1 MENLSIENIA
11 PNFTK
16 VWVQGS
22 GWVAFSYKTVIAFA
36 CGGVVTVRQNDWST
50 TTGKHL
56 NAIDG
61 GSTEAKKARL
71 SARDFENAMAEYE
84 ITFRRV
90 FAGSLVENN

>member
-1 MENLSIENIA
+1 MRNVSVEHIA

-16 VWVQGS
+16 VWFQGQ
-22 GWVAFSYKTVIAFA
+22 GWIAFSYKTPIAFA
-36 CGGVVTVRQNDWST
+36 CGGVVVVRQNDWST

-71 SARDFENAMAEYE
+71 SSAEFQATLGRYDID
-84 ITFRRV
+84 ITLR
-90 FAGSLVENN
+90 